1 VTALPP
7 AGVPKIWC
15 TGRHGLN
22 DGITMKT
29 KTILLMLLGL
39 CLAAF
44 TSVEAAQDVVSIVS
58 PTDAK
63 ILRLDVAPGDKVYS
77 GDMLAVLKGD
87 DGTAINLK
95 AGVSGTITSIKVISY
110 QKVSKGALIG
120 TMSVSPIIVDS
131 PVASESEELPSIKTL
146 IGDLFKTTGIR
157 GIIDGQLHKDWTV
170 GIGRILMICVGLG
183 LLYLGIFK
191 QFEPLLLIPIGYGAI
206 LANIPLA
213 GISEPGGILYYIYEV
228 GIVTGIFPLLIFM
241 GVGALT
247 DFGPMIANPKT
258 ILLGGAAQIGI
269 FVTLLGALF
278 LTDMVPGIN
287 FSLRDAASIGI
298 IGGAD
303 GPTAIFLSS
312 KLSPRLL
319 GSIAIAA
326 YSYMALVPIIQPPIM
341 KWLTTPEERQIKMVQ
356 LRHVSKI
363 EKIMLPLLVLG
374 ICAFLL
380 PTAAPLI
387 GMFMLGNLAK
397 ECGVID
403 RLADTIKGP
412 LMYTV
417 TIFLGLGVGSKLS
430 ADKFLNLETLGIL
443 GLGMIAFAIG
453 TAGGILMAK
462 LMNKLSKTPVNPL
475 IGAAGVSAVPMA
487 ARVVNK
493 VGLEANPQ
501 NHLIMHA
508 MGANVSGVIGS
519 AVAAGTLL
527 ALL

>member
-1 VTALPP
+1 
-7 AGVPKIWC
+7 
-15 TGRHGLN
+15 
-22 DGITMKT
+22 MKT
-29 KTILLMLLGL
+29 KTILLMMIGL
-39 CLAAF
+39 CLAAVAF
-44 TSVEAAQDVVSIVS
+44 VQAAGDTVSILS
-58 PTDAK
+58 PVDGK
-63 ILRLDVAPGDKVYS
+63 IVRLDIASGDKVYS
-77 GDMLAVLKGD
+77 GDTLAILKAE
-87 DGTAINLK
+87 DGTSIVLK
-95 AGVSGTITSIKVISY
+95 AGVSGTISSIDVSAY
-110 QKVSKGALIG
+110 QKIKKDGVVGIINTALI
-120 TMSVSPIIVDS
+120 I
-131 PVASESEELPSIKTL
+131 SEQPSATEAEKLPSIGAL
-146 IGDLFKTTGIR
+146 VGNLFRTTGVY
-157 GIIDGQLHKDWTV
+157 GFIDGQFNKDWTV
-170 GIGRILMICVGLG
+170 GIGRILMICVGLT

-213 GISEPGGILYYIYEV
+213 GISEPGGILFYIYEV

-269 FVTLLGALF
+269 FVTLLGALL
-278 LTDMVPGIN
+278 LTDLVPGIN
-287 FSLRDAASIGI
+287 FSLSDAASIGI

-312 KLSPRLL
+312 QLSPRLL

-341 KWLTTPEERQIKMVQ
+341 KWLTSEEERKIKMVQ
-356 LRHVSKI
+356 LRHVSKL
-363 EKIMLPLLVLG
+363 EKMILPLLVLG

-397 ECGVID
+397 ECGVVD
-403 RLADTIKGP
+403 RLSDNIKGA

-430 ADKFLNLETLGIL
+430 ADKFLNMETLGIL
-443 GLGMIAFAIG
+443 ALGMIAFAIG
-453 TAGGILMAK
+453 TAGGVLMAK
-462 LMNKLSKTPVNPL
+462 AMNKLSKTPVNPL

-519 AVAAGTLL
+519 AVAAGVLL

>member
-1 VTALPP
+1 MN
-7 AGVPKIWC
+7 I
-15 TGRHGLN
+15 R
-22 DGITMKT
+22 IF
-29 KTILLMLLGL
+29 LLTLLGV
-39 CLAAF
+39 CLAASSLAWAGEKDVDI
-44 TSVEAAQDVVSIVS
+44 TSPV
-58 PTDAK
+58 DAK
-63 ILRLDVAPGDKVYS
+63 LLSITISPGSLVYS
-77 GDMLAVLKGD
+77 GDEIATLKKEDGAKIVLR
-87 DGTAINLK
+87 
-95 AGVSGTITSIKVISY
+95 AGVSGEVLDVRFHSYEKIHKGDVLGTIAPSDVVAEVPIAAES
-110 QKVSKGALIG
+110 QK
-120 TMSVSPIIVDS
+120 
-131 PVASESEELPSIKTL
+131 LPSMGELVTK
-146 IGDLFKTTGIR
+146 LFKTTGVA
-157 GIIDGQLHKDWTV
+157 GIITDQMTKDWTL
-170 GIGRILMICVGLG
+170 GIGRVIMIFVGLV
-183 LLYLGIFK
+183 LIYLGIFK

-206 LANIPLA
+206 LSNIPLA
-213 GISEPGGILYYIYEV
+213 GIAEPGGILFYIYEV

-258 ILLGGAAQIGI
+258 ILLGGAAQFGI
-269 FVTLLGALF
+269 FTTLLGALL
-278 LTDMVPGIN
+278 LTDFVPGIE

-312 KLSPRLL
+312 QLSPRLL

-326 YSYMALVPIIQPPIM
+326 YSYMALVPLIQPPIM
-341 KWLTTPEERQIKMVQ
+341 KWLTTKEEREIKMVQ
-356 LRHVSKI
+356 LRYVSKI
-363 EKIMLPLLVLG
+363 EKILLPLMVLG
-374 ICAFLL
+374 ICATLL
-380 PTAAPLI
+380 PSAAPLI

-397 ECGVID
+397 ECGVIE
-403 RLADTIKGP
+403 RLSDTIKNS

-443 GLGMIAFAIG
+443 ALGIVAFGIG
-453 TAGGILMAK
+453 TASGLLIAK
-462 LMNKLSKTPVNPL
+462 LMNKLSSKPINPL

-508 MGANVSGVIGS
+508 MGANVAGVIGS
-519 AVAAGTLL
+519 AVAAGVLL

>member
-1 VTALPP
+1 MKLFVIRLVFLMVGFGLTCTVATAGAATVAKPIP
-7 AGVPKIWC
+7 IHEAGVVAEAGTVAEVPLPDVATLAVNLYKT
-15 TGRHGLN
+15 TGVYGLL
-22 DGITMKT
+22 DGQRLKGWTLGIGR
-29 KTILLMLLGL
+29 LLMLG
-39 CLAAF
+39 
-44 TSVEAAQDVVSIVS
+44 
-58 PTDAK
+58 
-63 ILRLDVAPGDKVYS
+63 
-77 GDMLAVLKGD
+77 
-87 DGTAINLK
+87 
-95 AGVSGTITSIKVISY
+95 
-110 QKVSKGALIG
+110 
-120 TMSVSPIIVDS
+120 
-131 PVASESEELPSIKTL
+131 
-146 IGDLFKTTGIR
+146 
-157 GIIDGQLHKDWTV
+157 
-170 GIGRILMICVGLG
+170 VGLV

-191 QFEPLLLIPIGYGAI
+191 QFEPLLLIPIGYGA
-206 LANIPLA
+206 LLSNIPFA
-213 GISEPGGILYYIYEV
+213 GIADPGGILYYIYEV

-258 ILLGGAAQIGI
+258 ILLGGAAQFGI
-269 FVTLLGALF
+269 FSTLLGALV
-278 LTDMVPGIN
+278 LSDLVPGID

-312 KLSPRLL
+312 QLSPRLL

-341 KWLTTPEERQIKMVQ
+341 KWLTTEEERKIKMVQ
-356 LRHVSKI
+356 LRHVSRV
-363 EKIMLPLLVLG
+363 EKIVLPLVVLG
-374 ICAFLL
+374 ICTFLL
-380 PTAAPLI
+380 PSAAPLI

-397 ECGVID
+397 ECGVVD
-403 RLADTIKGP
+403 RLSDTIKNS

-430 ADKFLNLETLGIL
+430 AEKFLNMETLGIL
-443 GLGMIAFAIG
+443 LLGMVAFCIG
-453 TAGGILMAK
+453 TATGILIAK
-462 LMNKLSKTPVNPL
+462 LMNKLSRSPINPL

-493 VGLEANPQ
+493 VGMEANPH

-519 AVAAGTLL
+519 AVAAGVLL

>member
-1 VTALPP
+1 
-7 AGVPKIWC
+7 
-15 TGRHGLN
+15 
-22 DGITMKT
+22 MKMRMF
-29 KTILLMLLGL
+29 LLALLGV
-39 CLAAF
+39 CLAGFSSAWAAENN
-44 TSVEAAQDVVSIVS
+44 VEILS
-58 PTDAK
+58 PADAK
-63 ILRLDVAPGDKVYS
+63 ILSLEISPGKLVYS
-77 GDMLAVLKGD
+77 GDSIATLKKD
-87 DGTAINLK
+87 DGTKIILR
-95 AGVSGTITSIKVISY
+95 AGVSGKVLDVKFQSY
-110 QKVSKGALIG
+110 NKVKKGALIG
-120 TMSVSPIIVDS
+120 TIAQSAIVADI
-131 PVASESEELPSIKTL
+131 PASGESQTLPKIGELVGK
-146 IGDLFKTTGIR
+146 LFKTTGIA
-157 GIIDGQLHKDWTV
+157 GIINDQISKDWTL
-170 GIGRILMICVGLG
+170 GIGRVLMICVGL
-183 LLYLGIFK
+183 LLIYLGIFK
-191 QFEPLLLIPIGYGAI
+191 KFEPLLLIPIGYGAI
-206 LANIPLA
+206 LSNIPLA
-213 GISEPGGILYYIYEV
+213 GIAEPGGILYYIYEV

-258 ILLGGAAQIGI
+258 ILLGGAAQFGI
-269 FVTLLGALF
+269 FTTLLGALL
-278 LTDMVPGIN
+278 LTDLVPGID

-312 KLSPRLL
+312 QLSPRLL

-326 YSYMALVPIIQPPIM
+326 YSYMALVPLIQPPIM
-341 KWLTTPEERQIKMVQ
+341 KWLTTKEEREIKMVQ

-363 EKIMLPLLVLG
+363 EKILLPLLVLG
-374 ICAFLL
+374 LCATLL
-380 PTAAPLI
+380 PSAAPLI

-397 ECGVID
+397 ECGVIE
-403 RLADTIKGP
+403 RLSDTIKNS

-443 GLGMIAFAIG
+443 ALGMIAFGIG
-453 TAGGILMAK
+453 TASGVIIAK
-462 LMNKLSKTPVNPL
+462 IMNKMSKTPINPL

-519 AVAAGTLL
+519 AVAAGVLL

>member
-1 VTALPP
+1 MLF
-7 AGVPKIWC
+7 
-15 TGRHGLN
+15 
-22 DGITMKT
+22 
-29 KTILLMLLGL
+29 LLGL
-39 CLAAF
+39 LAVNISAVCAEDG
-44 TSVEAAQDVVSIVS
+44 TVQIIS
-58 PTDAK
+58 PADAK
-63 ILRLDVAPGDKVYS
+63 IVRIDIQPGNFVFSGDKI
-77 GDMLAVLKGD
+77 ATLKKD
-87 DGTAINLK
+87 DGTVIVLK
-95 AGVSGTITSIKVISY
+95 AGSAGKIGSVEFKAY
-110 QKVSKGALIG
+110 QKVHKNDVIG
-120 TMSVSPIIVDS
+120 TIATSAIVVDMPTS
-131 PVASESEELPSIKTL
+131 EASKKLPSVAQLGKN
-146 IGDLFKTTGIR
+146 LFKTTGIY
-157 GIIDGQLHKDWTV
+157 GVIDGQLNKDWTV
-170 GIGRILMICVGLG
+170 GIGRVLMILVGLT
-183 LLYLGIFK
+183 LIFLGIFK

-206 LANIPLA
+206 LANIPMA
-213 GISEPGGILYYIYEV
+213 GIAEPGGILYYIYDV
-228 GIVTGIFPLLIFM
+228 GIMTGVFPLIIFM

-269 FVTLLGALF
+269 FTTLLGALF
-278 LTDMVPGIN
+278 LSDLIPGIN

-312 KLSPRLL
+312 QLSPRLL

-326 YSYMALVPIIQPPIM
+326 YSYMALVPLIQPPIM
-341 KWLTTPEERQIKMVQ
+341 KWLTTEEERNIKMVQ
-356 LRHVSKI
+356 LRHVSKL
-363 EKIMLPLLVLG
+363 EKILLPLLVLG
-374 ICAFLL
+374 LCTLLL
-380 PTAAPLI
+380 PSASPLI

-397 ECGVID
+397 ECGVVD
-403 RLADTIKGP
+403 RLSDTIKNS

-443 GLGMIAFAIG
+443 ALGMVAFCIG
-453 TAGGILMAK
+453 TAAGVLIAK
-462 LMNKLSKTPVNPL
+462 LMNKMSKTPVNPL

-519 AVAAGTLL
+519 AVAAGVLL

>member
-1 VTALPP
+1 M
-7 AGVPKIWC
+7 KIQ
-15 TGRHGLN
+15 
-22 DGITMKT
+22 MF
-29 KTILLMLLGL
+29 LLTLLSMW
-39 CLAAF
+39 LAFFSSAWA
-44 TSVEAAQDVVSIVS
+44 TESTVDIVA
-58 PTDAK
+58 PDDAK
-63 ILRLDVAPGDKVYS
+63 LLRIEVTPGNLVYS
-77 GDMLAVLKGD
+77 GDKIVTLKKK
-87 DGTAINLK
+87 DGTKIILHS
-95 AGVSGTITSIKVISY
+95 GVSGKVLKINYASYTTIKKGDIIGVIAPSLIVADAPTGGES
-110 QKVSKGALIG
+110 QKLPAIG
-120 TMSVSPIIVDS
+120 
-131 PVASESEELPSIKTL
+131 ELVGK
-146 IGDLFKTTGIR
+146 LFRTTGVA
-157 GIIDGQLHKDWTV
+157 GIITDQINKDWTL
-170 GIGRILMICVGLG
+170 GIGRLLMIGVGL
-183 LLYLGIFK
+183 LLIYLGIFK

-206 LANIPLA
+206 MSNIPLA
-213 GISEPGGILYYIYEV
+213 GIADPGGILFYIYEV

-258 ILLGGAAQIGI
+258 ILLGGAAQFGI
-269 FVTLLGALF
+269 FTTLLGALLLSDF
-278 LTDMVPGIN
+278 VPGID

-312 KLSPRLL
+312 QLSPRLL

-326 YSYMALVPIIQPPIM
+326 YSYMALVPLIQPPIM
-341 KWLTTPEERQIKMVQ
+341 KWLTSEEERKIKMVQ
-356 LRHVSKI
+356 LRYVSKI
-363 EKIMLPLLVLG
+363 EKILLPLMVLG
-374 ICAFLL
+374 ICATLL
-380 PTAAPLI
+380 PSAAPLI

-403 RLADTIKGP
+403 RLSDTIKNS

-443 GLGMIAFAIG
+443 GLGMIAFGIG
-453 TAGGILMAK
+453 TASGVIIAK
-462 LMNKLSKTPVNPL
+462 IMNKSSKTPINPL

-519 AVAAGTLL
+519 AVAAGVLL